1 MTTEEVVRK
10 AIEAYHNGDADAVSG
25 FIHADIRYCI
35 HADTETGSYHADC
48 LGLEA
53 FWQAVGRIQADW
65 VIDGFRLVDLILD
78 GDRAAT
84 RIDTDIT
91 SRHTGTS
98 RKTELALFWTIRDG
112 QVVELHEYHDTATVA
127 QSHL

>member
-35 HADTETGSYHADC
+35 HADTETGPYHADC

-53 FWQAVGRIQADW
+53 FWQAVGKIQADW
-65 VIDGFRLVDLILD
+65 VIDSYQLADLIVN

-84 RIDTDIT
+84 QIDLAIT
-91 SRHTGTS
+91 SRHTGTP
-98 RKTELALFWTIRDG
+98 RKSELALFWTIKNG
-112 QVVELHEYHDTATVA
+112 QVVELHEYHDTAA
-127 QSHL
+127 AARSR